1 MNILAAVD
9 KLLKDGGIADAK
21 IKLSRQP
28 DQPVECV
35 TVLDTGG
42 MPPSSEIPELHEP
55 TFQLLIRAADYDA
68 CKALADQCRSI
79 LHGQI
84 AVEAMGVHFFFI
96 ELINEPG
103 SLGQNER
110 GEEEISANFRCK
122 VRAA

>member
-1 MNILAAVD
+1 MNIIAAVD
-9 KLLKDGGIADAK
+9 KLLTTGGIDTAK

-28 DQPVECV
+28 SEPVEV
-35 TVLDTGG
+35 ITVLDTGG
-42 MPPSSEIPELHEP
+42 MPPTSEIPELHEP
-55 TFQLLIRAADYDA
+55 TFQLLIRAADYGA
-68 CKALADQCRSI
+68 CKALTDQCRDI

-84 AVEAMGVHFFFI
+84 AVEADGVHFLFI